1 MLNNAI
7 RLDELWKQFTFP
19 FRAII
24 RNLFCAGIF
33 LFFVQMFCFDIKAQ
47 WSPQTSGTANNLFS
61 IHFINTNIGWA
72 VGGNNTILQTVN
84 GGTTWSPV
92 AGPGG
97 LPTSSY
103 LGVRFIDSNTGWVGG
118 GSVVL
123 RTADGGSNW
132 DSLVDLN
139 ANNFRNNLFAVSS
152 TQAWAP
158 IRNGLANARYFARY
172 TSSGGTINEEGFDL
186 LTSSVSFFDIYFT
199 DIDNGWS
206 VGTSGQIRR
215 ITNASG
221 STPGFAFQTSGTTQ
235 TLNGIFMLDSN
246 TGWVVGNTG
255 TILKTT
261 DGGVNWS
268 PQTSGTTTNLRSVH
282 FVNSNTG
289 WAVGESGLIM
299 TTTNGGTT
307 WASQMSGTTQTLR
320 RVFFIGTSNGFV
332 TGFAGTILKNAGP
345 TVSRL
350 TISGRVTD
358 NSGRGISKAT
368 ITLSGGFNSEQR
380 TALTNPFGYFFF
392 ESIEAGSSY
401 IITASRKGFI
411 FTPEYHVFTLND
423 LRNDINF
430 TVVEN

>member
-19 FRAII
+19 FPAII

-47 WSPQTSGTANNLFS
+47 WSLQTSGTANNLFS

-123 RTADGGSNW
+123 RTADGGTMW
-132 DSLVDLN
+132 
-139 ANNFRNNLFAVSS
+139 
-152 TQAWAP
+152 
-158 IRNGLANARYFARY
+158 
-172 TSSGGTINEEGFDL
+172 TS
-186 LTSSVSFFDIYFT
+186 
-199 DIDNGWS
+199 
-206 VGTSGQIRR
+206 Q
-215 ITNASG
+215 TN
-221 STPGFAFQTSGTTQ
+221 
-235 TLNGIFMLDSN
+235 
-246 TGWVVGNTG
+246 
-255 TILKTT
+255 
-261 DGGVNWS
+261 
-268 PQTSGTTTNLRSVH
+268 
-282 FVNSNTG
+282 
-289 WAVGESGLIM
+289 
-299 TTTNGGTT
+299 
-307 WASQMSGTTQTLR
+307 GTTQTLR
-320 RVFFIGTSNGFV
+320 RVFFIGSSNDFV

-350 TISGRVTD
+350 TIRGRVTD

-392 ESIEAGSSY
+392 ESVEAGSSY

-423 LRNDINF
+423 LRNDLNF
-430 TVVEN
+430 TVVES